1 MGKDYLQKLTGNNIQ
16 TIPGTTLT
24 SEDLPAEEKSGMFSK
39 FTNKE
44 ILAGGLAGVSALA
57 QIGAGNSRAKMF
69 EWQASQ
75 ADVAGEHARQ
85 MGKDQENAIRSQY
98 TAAQSSAMTSLA
110 ASGVK
115 GGATANAT
123 LNALQRSESNAA
135 FGALHTANMSG
146 LAKKSDAAGFRQRSL
161 NERFEGK
168 LGAFGELSKFASKMV
183 ERGRPEN
190 GG

>member
-24 SEDLPAEEKSGMFSK
+24 IEDLPSKSGMFSK

-44 ILAGGLAGVSALA
+44 ILAGGLSGVSALA
-57 QIGAGNSRAKMF
+57 QIAAGNSRAKMF
-69 EWQASQ
+69 EWKAAQ
-75 ADVAGEHARQ
+75 ADIAGEHARQ

-98 TAAQSSAMTSLA
+98 TAAQSSIITSLA

-115 GGATANAT
+115 GGATASAS
-123 LNALQRSESNAA
+123 LNTLQRSETNAVQ
-135 FGALHTANMSG
+135 GVKYTATMSG
-146 LAKKSDAAGFRQRSL
+146 ISEKLNAAGFRILRDK
-161 NERFEGK
+161 ERIEGK
-168 LGAFGELSKFASKMV
+168 LGAFGELSTFASKMV